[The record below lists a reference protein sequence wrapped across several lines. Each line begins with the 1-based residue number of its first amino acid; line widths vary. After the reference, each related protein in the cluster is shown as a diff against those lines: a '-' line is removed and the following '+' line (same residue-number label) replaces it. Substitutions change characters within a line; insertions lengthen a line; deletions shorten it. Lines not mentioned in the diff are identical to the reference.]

1 MVYLKVFV
9 GTIINPKLLKRAKSM
24 SLKGKKVLV
33 TGATGFLGSRL
44 AEILADEEGATV
56 TGIGRNLDRVA
67 HLREK
72 GINLVK
78 ADLLNRDE
86 LKEAVSGQEIVFH
99 SAASL
104 DGNHETGQKI
114 NVDATKILVELSGEA
129 GVSRFVHV
137 STVGVYD
144 MPQTGAID
152 ESFPLA
158 INHSSMYARTKARAE
173 NVVRKMAAKQK
184 MEYAIIRPSMIYGP
198 GHGVW
203 TELMY
208 KLILK
213 GDPVYIGDGS
223 TNYLPVYIDDV
234 AQALIL
240 SATSTDASGEAYNIS
255 HEVTNWK
262 TFMGHYAEIAGKET
276 KGIPLFV
283 ARLMAWANKIPG
295 ITTPIDQGFVEMM
308 NSTNTFPTVKAEQQ
322 LGWKPRVSLDEGL
335 RRTTDWIRKELVT
348 V

>member
-1 MVYLKVFV
+1 
-9 GTIINPKLLKRAKSM
+9 M

-44 AEILADEEGATV
+44 AEILADEEGAIV

-72 GINLVK
+72 GVNLVK
-78 ADLLNRDE
+78 VDLLNNE
-86 LKEAVSGQEIVFH
+86 EIKAVVKNQDIVFH

-104 DGNHETGQKI
+104 DGDHKTGQKI
-114 NVDATKILVELSGEA
+114 NVDATKALVEFSGEA

-158 INHSSMYARTKARAE
+158 VDHPSMYARTKARAE
-173 NVVRKMAAKQK
+173 SAVREMADKQK
-184 MEYAIIRPSMIYGP
+184 IEYAIIRPSMIYGP

-208 KLILK
+208 NLILK

-223 TNYLPVYIDDV
+223 TNYLPIYIDDV
-234 AQALIL
+234 AHAMIL
-240 SATSTDASGEAYNIS
+240 SAISPNAPGEAYNIS
-255 HEVTNWK
+255 HEVTDWK

-283 ARLMAWANKIPG
+283 ARIMAWANKIPG
-295 ITTPIDQGFVEMM
+295 VTTPIDQGFVEMM
-308 NSTNTFPTVKAEQQ
+308 NATNTFPTQKAEQQ
-322 LGWKPRVSLDEGL
+322 LGWKPKISLEEGL
-335 RRTTDWIRKELVT
+335 RRTTDWIKKELVT
-348 V
+348 DSN

>member
-1 MVYLKVFV
+1 
-9 GTIINPKLLKRAKSM
+9 M

-44 AEILADEEGATV
+44 AEILADEEGASV
-56 TGIGRNLDRVA
+56 TGMGRNLDKVA
-67 HLREK
+67 YLKDK
-72 GINLVK
+72 GITLIK
-78 ADLLNRDE
+78 ADLQNKDE
-86 LKEAVSGQEIVFH
+86 LREAVSGQDIVFH

-104 DGNHETGQKI
+104 NGDHKTGQKI
-114 NVDATKILVELSGEA
+114 NVDATRTLVELSGKA

-144 MPQTGAID
+144 MPQHGAID
-152 ESFPLA
+152 ESYPLA
-158 INHSSMYARTKARAE
+158 VNHPSMYARTKARAE
-173 NVVRKMAAKQK
+173 KAVREMADEQK
-184 MEYAIIRPSMIYGP
+184 IEYAIIRPSMIYGP

-213 GDPVYIGDGS
+213 GDPVYIGDGT

-234 AQALIL
+234 VHALIL
-240 SATSTDASGEAYNIS
+240 SATSANAPGEAYNIS
-255 HEVTNWK
+255 HEVTDWK

-295 ITTPIDQGFVEMM
+295 ITTPIDQGFSEMM
-308 NSTNTFPTVKAEQQ
+308 NSTNTFPTAKAEQQ
-322 LGWKPRVSLDEGL
+322 LEWRPKVPLDEGIS
-335 RRTTDWIRKELVT
+335 RTTDWIKKELVT
-348 V
+348 H